1 MAVEIPHNALI
12 ALCDGSKAVFLRNVG
27 TETKVALEEERRVT
41 FKDVINDGPSGAQY
55 RDHTRRQVDEAT
67 FAKQIVH
74 LLNDLHEKGAFPALV
89 LAADPHTLGRMRNA
103 MHKRLEQAIILTL
116 TKELTNT
123 PPHEVA
129 RLLRESS
136 APEPQ
141 V

>member
-1 MAVEIPHNALI
+1 MAVEIPHNALV
-12 ALCDGSKAVFLRNVG
+12 ALCDGGKAVLLRNIG
-27 TETKVALEEERRVT
+27 TETRIALEAERHVA
-41 FKDVINDGPSGAQY
+41 FKDVTNDGPSGAQV

-67 FAKQIVH
+67 FAKQIVR
-74 LLNDLHEKGAFPALV
+74 LLDELHEKGAFSALV
-89 LAADPHTLGRMRNA
+89 LAADPHTLGQMRNA

-129 RLLRESS
+129 RILQEMS
-136 APEPQ
+136 APEPM